1 MLNINS
7 VMPYTVAY
15 SLSPSSVA
23 ECMLCTSM
31 SSPEDAYYNC
41 KDCESK
47 FKSIK
52 ELDEH
57 TRKIHKPNLE

>member
-1 MLNINS
+1 MKCVLF
-7 VMPYTVAY
+7 
-15 SLSPSSVA
+15 
-23 ECMLCTSM
+23 TSI
-31 SSPEDAYYNC
+31 SSPEDANYNC
-41 KDCESK
+41 KDGESK

>member
-1 MLNINS
+1 MK
-7 VMPYTVAY
+7 
-15 SLSPSSVA
+15 
-23 ECMLCTSM
+23 CMLFTSM
-31 SSPEDAYYNC
+31 SSPEDANYNC